1 MTQNLPASG
10 SPPMIG
16 QRLSSQEWQAYINA
30 FPLPASCTRLVL
42 HHTYVPNQAQWNG
55 ISSMRGMQRYYASLG
70 WTSAPHIYVAPD
82 GIWLFTPLDRVGIHA
97 GTGNSGRSNGVFWYS
112 IGLEMVGDFD
122 KVRPSGA
129 VWEQT
134 KVVIGSISRKTGI
147 TPRRLVSFHRD
158 YTNQKSCPGWAVTK
172 EWVWA
177 EVEAWMNGTNTTP
190 NLPIGTPGTLNP
202 NDEQVLEELLNE
214 SYSRRS
220 NGYNSDWA
228 FHQVAV
234 DRKLGVPLAP
244 TNSITVDGK
253 EWRFQVF
260 AKDTLYC
267 EEPHWGD
274 VKLLSE
280 SMGGSIPPT
289 GLERGLLEASYL
301 AGGAPFNINEVF
313 HHYAFA
319 ARLGPPIGPI
329 TTLTIGGQQYRVA
342 PFALDTL
349 YAPLNDPN
357 SIQQLSRLA
366 ATTDQRDL
374 QIREAILGE
383 LYRRAGTS
391 YQPTWAFHQ
400 AARNYNIG
408 APLSG
413 DYRVRI
419 NNLDYNI
426 QIFAL
431 DTLYNIVP
439 NWSDVRRLSDLI
451 PSPVQASL
459 LAQAGARLTARSAPA
474 FDKDAVLEPPSTP
487 FKLLQ
492 YTPESFAFSSRQRS
506 RIQLIVIH
514 GDKRSKEEALASIT
528 ALESEYAPHYYIDTK
543 GEILQVVR
551 DEHAAWH
558 SGMGAWKGRRQNI
571 NRISLGIT
579 LEDRGENRSQSE
591 ALAWLIEQLC
601 ERYQLPADAVFTWN
615 EFPEH
620 SRLERFETS
629 LDWLNLKVR

>member
-228 FHQVAV
+228 FH
-234 DRKLGVPLAP
+234 
-244 TNSITVDGK
+244 
-253 EWRFQVF
+253 
-260 AKDTLYC
+260 
-267 EEPHWGD
+267 
-274 VKLLSE
+274 
-280 SMGGSIPPT
+280 
-289 GLERGLLEASYL
+289 
-301 AGGAPFNINEVF
+301 
-313 HHYAFA
+313 
-319 ARLGPPIGPI
+319 
-329 TTLTIGGQQYRVA
+329 
-342 PFALDTL
+342 
-349 YAPLNDPN
+349 
-357 SIQQLSRLA
+357 
-366 ATTDQRDL
+366 
-374 QIREAILGE
+374 
-383 LYRRAGTS
+383 
-391 YQPTWAFHQ
+391 
-400 AARNYNIG
+400 
-408 APLSG
+408 
-413 DYRVRI
+413 
-419 NNLDYNI
+419 
-426 QIFAL
+426 
-431 DTLYNIVP
+431 
-439 NWSDVRRLSDLI
+439 
-451 PSPVQASL
+451 
-459 LAQAGARLTARSAPA
+459 
-474 FDKDAVLEPPSTP
+474 
-487 FKLLQ
+487 
-492 YTPESFAFSSRQRS
+492 
-506 RIQLIVIH
+506 
-514 GDKRSKEEALASIT
+514 
-528 ALESEYAPHYYIDTK
+528 
-543 GEILQVVR
+543 
-551 DEHAAWH
+551 
-558 SGMGAWKGRRQNI
+558 
-571 NRISLGIT
+571 
-579 LEDRGENRSQSE
+579 
-591 ALAWLIEQLC
+591 
-601 ERYQLPADAVFTWN
+601 
-615 EFPEH
+615 
-620 SRLERFETS
+620 
-629 LDWLNLKVR
+629 

>member
-1 MTQNLPASG
+1 MTQMFSTSG
-10 SPPMIG
+10 TPPMIG
-16 QRLSSQEWQAYINA
+16 QRLSSQEWLAYINA
-30 FPLPASCTRLVL
+30 FQLPASCTRLVL

-55 ISSMRGMQRYYASLG
+55 LTSMRGMQRYYAGLG
-70 WTSAPHIYVAPD
+70 WTSAPHLYVAPD

-129 VWEQT
+129 VWEQS
-134 KVVIGSISRKTGI
+134 KAVMGSISRKTGI
-147 TPRRLVSFHRD
+147 APRRLISFHRD

-177 EVEAWMNGTNTTP
+177 EVEMWMNGTNANP
-190 NLPIGTPGTLNP
+190 NLPIGTPGTPSP
-202 NDEQVLEELLNE
+202 NDEQVLEKLMNE

-234 DRKLGVPLAP
+234 ERKLGVPFAP
-244 TNSITVDGK
+244 TNDINVDGK
-253 EWRFQVF
+253 DWRFQVF

-267 EEPHWGD
+267 EVPNWGD

-280 SMGGSIPPT
+280 TMDGSIPPT
-289 GLERGLLEASYL
+289 GLARGMLEASYL
-301 AGGAPFNINEVF
+301 AGGAPFDINEVF
-313 HHYAFA
+313 HHFAFA
-319 ARLGPPIGPI
+319 VKLGPPIGPI
-329 TTLTIGGQQYRVA
+329 TTLAIAGQYYRVA
-342 PFALDTL
+342 PFAVDTL
-349 YAPLNDPN
+349 YAPVNDPS

-366 ATTDQRDL
+366 ASTDQREL
-374 QIREAILGE
+374 QIREAILAE
-383 LYRRAGTS
+383 LYRRAGTT

-400 AARNYNIG
+400 AARNYGLG

-419 NNLDYNI
+419 NNNDYNI

-439 NWSDVRRLSDLI
+439 HWGDVRRLSNLL
-451 PSPVQASL
+451 PSQAQPSLRAREEASL
-459 LAQAGARLTARSAPA
+459 TAKSGPA
-474 FDKDAVLEPPSTP
+474 FAKDAVLEPPSTP
-487 FKLLQ
+487 FVLLQ

-506 RIQLIVIH
+506 RVQLIVLH
-514 GDKRSKEEALASIT
+514 GDKRSSQEALASIT
-528 ALESEYAPHYYIDTK
+528 ALESEYAPHYYIDAK
-543 GEILQVVR
+543 GEILQLVR

-558 SGMGAWKGRRQNI
+558 SGMGLWKGRRQNI
-571 NRISLGIT
+571 NRISIGVT
-579 LEDRGENRSQSE
+579 LEDQGEKRTQIA
-591 ALAWLIEQLC
+591 ALRWLIGQVR
-601 ERYQLPADAVFTWN
+601 ERYSLDEDAVFTWDS
-615 EFPEH
+615 FPEH
-620 SRLERFETS
+620 SKLESFETS
-629 LDWLNLKVR
+629 LDWLELDAN